1 MAYSQSFAGRGTAGP
16 GVRMEEFCLFNES
29 FLEDGNE
36 FGFRDAWAVGVNPE
50 YVIGVWVGNADG
62 EGRPD

>member
-16 GVRMEEFCLFNES
+16 GVGMEEFCFFDES

-36 FGFRDAWAVGVNPE
+36 FWLPGCLGGRGESGIRDRGVG
-50 YVIGVWVGNADG
+50 W
-62 EGRPD
+62 